1 MFITDGPVAYDVT
14 VTLAAIGVGLLGRI
28 ECEIYES
35 IEDVELVA
43 GADVSPDARDA
54 FEDEFGVPTYGDY
67 ETLLGQHAAELD
79 AVSVVTPHTLHYE
92 HASACLE
99 QDLHVFLEKPLTTD
113 LDDAIALVD
122 ESERRNLVLQVGY
135 QRHFDPVFQEIKRV
149 LDSERIGNV
158 HMATCYLGQEWI
170 TDHDGSWRTNPALS
184 GGGQLYDSGSHLIDT
199 LLWTLDAD
207 PVDVTASIDHQGA
220 DVDVNSALTV
230 TLDCDGQRVLST
242 IAVSGDGTEPEPT
255 EGLVIW
261 GTAGSISYL
270 DGTLRVAERDGVEYT
285 ADVEQA
291 DFETNTRAKLTAFV
305 DAIRT
310 DGRSPVPPEF
320 GATVT
325 ALTEAAYEADE
336 SGERVTVPEIETQ
349 TAVEQ

>member
-1 MFITDGPVAYDVT
+1 MIALG
-14 VTLAAIGVGLLGRI
+14 AIGLGRLGKRELDI
-28 ECEIYES
+28 YAEMDGVEI
-35 IEDVELVA
+35 VA
-43 GADVSPDARDA
+43 GADVNGDARAA
-54 FEDEFGVPTYGDY
+54 FEDRFHAPAYEDY
-67 ETLLGQHAAELD
+67 ETLLDEHATELD
-79 AVSVVTPHTLHYE
+79 AVNVVTPHTLHYE

-99 QDLHVFLEKPLTTD
+99 RDLHVFLEKPLTTD
-113 LDDAIALVD
+113 LDDAVALIE
-122 ESERRNLVLQVGY
+122 ESERRGLVLQVGY

-149 LDSERIGNV
+149 IDDGRIGAV
-158 HMATCYLGQEWI
+158 HVATCYLGQEWI
-170 TDHDGSWRTNPALS
+170 TSHDGSWRTNPALS

-207 PVDVTASIDHQGA
+207 PVDVTATIDDQGN

-242 IAVSGDGTEPEPT
+242 IAVTGDGTEPAPT

-261 GTAGSISYL
+261 GTDGHVSYL
-270 DGTLRVAERDGVEYT
+270 DGTLRVAERDVPEYT

-291 DFETNTRAKLTAFV
+291 DFETNTETKLVAFV
-305 DAIRT
+305 DAVRT
-310 DGRSPVPPEF
+310 GGVSPVPPEF

-336 SGERVTVPEIETQ
+336 TGKRVKVPGVADQTSVER
-349 TAVEQ
+349 